1 MKLLNKTWDKL
12 VSEVEYI
19 SGYVQRWWYR
29 MDENEQVIALG
40 LVCAACLLLAVIKR
54 DKSPKASSF
63 EKSEAMSI
71 AQQFTFAAVIL
82 IIFTFGIDIA
92 LEQIT

>member
-1 MKLLNKTWDKL
+1 MKLLNKTWETL

-29 MDENEQVIALG
+29 MNEGEQLIALG

-54 DKSPKASSF
+54 DKSPKATAF
-63 EKSEAMSI
+63 QKNEAMSI
-71 AQQFTFAAVIL
+71 MQQFTFAAVIL

-92 LEQIT
+92 LEQIA